1 MTLVKKTKKQNRPD
15 SALFHMLM
23 YLQLCYLPAT
33 TDEKNSGGSEKSTRK
48 RSFRKYAVGNVA
60 AGEIFA
66 QLNFHWMELPN
77 ILF

>member
-1 MTLVKKTKKQNRPD
+1 
-15 SALFHMLM
+15 MLI

-33 TDEKNSGGSEKSTRK
+33 TDEKNSRSAEKSTRK
-48 RSFRKYAVGNVA
+48 RSFRKYAVGNIA

-77 ILF
+77 IPFKV